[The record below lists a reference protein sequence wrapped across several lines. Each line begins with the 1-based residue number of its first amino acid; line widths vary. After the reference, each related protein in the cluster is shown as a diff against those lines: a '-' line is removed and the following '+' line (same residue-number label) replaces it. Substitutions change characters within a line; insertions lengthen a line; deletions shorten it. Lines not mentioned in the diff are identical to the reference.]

1 MFEVQGAGSQAHLS
15 SQGGLLMT
23 LFGQDDP
30 EPLEELGQRYELLHQ
45 LREEPWGEVWLALD
59 RVLGAEVA
67 LKLFLRSD
75 PDWDRGRKILAREA
89 VLSLSLRHSLILGV
103 FFLGETDDGLYL
115 VEEPFAGESLM
126 ALLSRKQRFSLP
138 QTLRLLEQVGQA
150 LAFAHLRGVAHQAFN
165 PLHILLKGEEVRL
178 ANFACPPGEEEPA
191 IHMELKAYPPP
202 EVLHGEE
209 ATPAGNVFSLGVL
222 GYRLL
227 AGSLPYPLT
236 FDEPFPYRL
245 ESMPV
250 DLEEIPLP
258 LQNLLL
264 QCLAPSPEDRFIDA
278 GAFLTQLRQLR
289 ELWQGGGRETWLL
302 EEPVR
307 SLGAWR
313 QTGPHRL
320 AGILGKI
327 AGGGKAAAGKLS
339 AGLRSSL
346 SRGAPGSRRLWWG
359 LGLAG
364 AILLLIILGSQVQR
378 HLTPAP
384 EPPGG
389 SAALSPPSPGAASP
403 LKAKEEPGAPVAPAP
418 AATPGPAPAAAPAP
432 PPRLAAPKPV
442 KPTHKEDKYLV
453 IAATFH
459 QLHQARVLAKR
470 LQAHKYQVRIIKTK
484 VKGKVAYQ
492 VRLGPF
498 TARKAAL
505 ETAKHLKTKEHL
517 KPALVK
523 IKPKRQKAA
532 ASRGGTR

>member
-1 MFEVQGAGSQAHLS
+1 
-15 SQGGLLMT
+15 MT
-23 LFGQDDP
+23 ISRPDDP
-30 EPLEELGQRYELLHQ
+30 EPLEKLGQRYELLHQ
-45 LREEPWGEVWLALD
+45 LREEPWGEVWLAAD
-59 RVLGAEVA
+59 RLLGAEVA

-89 VLSLSLRHSLILGV
+89 ILSLSLRHSLILGV

-126 ALLSRKQRFSLP
+126 VLLSRKQRFNLP

-165 PLHILLKGEEVRL
+165 PLHILLKGEEVRV

-191 IHMELKAYPPP
+191 IHLELKAYHPP
-202 EVLHGEE
+202 EVLHGGE
-209 ATPAGNVFSLGVL
+209 ATPVGNVFSLGVL

-236 FDEPFPYRL
+236 FDESFPSRL

-264 QCLAPSPEDRFIDA
+264 QCLAPSPEGRFIDA

-307 SLGAWR
+307 SLAAWR
-313 QTGPHRL
+313 QTWPRRL

-327 AGGGKAAAGKLS
+327 CSGGKAAAEKLF
-339 AGLRSSL
+339 AGLRTSWSSL
-346 SRGAPGSRRLWWG
+346 GPGSRRLWWG

-364 AILLLIILGSQVQR
+364 AILLLIILGTQVQR
-378 HLTPAP
+378 PPAPAP
-384 EPPGG
+384 ESSPGSG
-389 SAALSPPSPGAASP
+389 TISGPSPSGGPPPAE
-403 LKAKEEPGAPVAPAP
+403 KEEPPAP
-418 AATPGPAPAAAPAP
+418 AASVPAVKPGPGQPAALTPPAPPAAPAHP
-432 PPRLAAPKPV
+432 ARLAAPQPE
-442 KPTHKEDKYLV
+442 KPTLKEEKYVV
-453 IAATFH
+453 IAGTYS
-459 QLHQARVLAKR
+459 QLKQARALARR
-470 LQAHKYQVRIIKTK
+470 LQAKKYQVRILKTV
-484 VKGKVAYQ
+484 VKGKPAYQ

-498 TARKAAL
+498 TGKKAAA
-505 ETAKHLKTKEHL
+505 ETAQRLKTREHL
-517 KPALVK
+517 KPGLVK
-523 IKPKRQKAA
+523 LRPKPSKAA
-532 ASRGGTR
+532 ASPRGTR